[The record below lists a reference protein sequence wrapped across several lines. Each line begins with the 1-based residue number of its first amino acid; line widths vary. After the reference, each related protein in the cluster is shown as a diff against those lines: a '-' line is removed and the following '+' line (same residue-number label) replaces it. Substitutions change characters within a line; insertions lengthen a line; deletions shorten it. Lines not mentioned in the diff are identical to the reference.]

1 MMRMAIAAH
10 AIAAGALII
19 ASVLTF
25 RFAVLPLWLGV
36 LLGLLMYA
44 VTLVLSNAEGGD
56 EEAP

>member
-19 ASVLTF
+19 TSVLTV
-25 RFAVLPLWLGV
+25 RFAALPLWLGV
-36 LLGLLMYA
+36 LVGLLMYA
-44 VTLVLSNAEGGD
+44 VTLILSKAEEGD